1 MRGNLFGLLLVSL
14 SLVSCSSAF
23 RSKGPVRLDLPGW
36 SRFRGDDQN
45 TACMSSQ
52 AVLPNKLLWKHDFH
66 KPMKSS
72 PIIVG
77 RIMVIGAPDKRVHF
91 LDAVSGKHLG
101 VHKTPSAVSTS
112 ASSSGSR
119 IYFGLQRGRETL
131 VGFDLE
137 TGKAV
142 WKRSLGDVS
151 SSPQL
156 CRGKILVGSSSG
168 ILWALDQGS
177 GEELWRFET
186 SAPILST
193 PACHESAA
201 AGAGGEVIY
210 FGSTDGSLRALASDG
225 GQMIWAFD
233 AKEGIYSSPAVKNGR
248 VFFGSAN
255 GEVYGVN
262 LNDGSLEWSF
272 KTGADVYSSPAV
284 ADSLV
289 YIGSNDYFMYA
300 LDQTSG
306 ELVWKFK
313 TGGLVRS
320 SPVAV
325 GDKLFFGSYDGCF
338 YVLDRFTGKLLWKYQ
353 TKGMISSSPAYYEG
367 KVYLA
372 SEDGYLYCFGR

>member
-14 SLVSCSSAF
+14 SLVSCSGAF
-23 RSKGPVRLDLPGW
+23 RSKGPVRFDLPGW
-36 SRFRGDDQN
+36 SHFRGDDQN

-77 RIMVIGAPDKRVHF
+77 RIVVIGAPDKRVHF

-101 VHKTPSAVSTS
+101 VHKTPSAVSAS
-112 ASSSGSR
+112 ASSAGSR
-119 IYFGLQRGRETL
+119 VYFGLQRGKETL

-142 WKRSLGDVS
+142 WKRNLGDVS

-156 CRGKILVGSSSG
+156 CWGKIFVGSSSG

-193 PACHESAA
+193 PACHESPA
-201 AGAGGEVIY
+201 AGLSGQVVC
-210 FGSTDGSLRALASDG
+210 FGSTDGRLLALDGG

-233 AKEGIYSSPAVKNGR
+233 ARGAIYSSPALKNGK
-248 VFFGSAN
+248 VFFGSVN
-255 GEVYGVN
+255 GEVHAVN
-262 LNDGSLEWSF
+262 LKDGSPEWSF

-284 ADSLV
+284 AESLV
-289 YIGSNDYFMYA
+289 YVGSNDCFMYA
-300 LDQTSG
+300 LNQESG

-313 TGGLVRS
+313 TGGLIRS
-320 SPVAV
+320 SPIAV
-325 GDKLFFGSYDGCF
+325 GDKLFFGSFDGRF
-338 YVLDRFTGKLLWKYQ
+338 YVLDRFTGELLWKYQ
-353 TKGMISSSPAYYEG
+353 TKGMISSSPAYYDG
-367 KVYLA
+367 KVHLA
-372 SEDGYLYCFGR
+372 SEDGYLYCFGP